1 MKAISIQQPWGSLI
15 CAGLKDVEN
24 RSWPLKST
32 PMRLLIHV
40 GAKRQKMNEDN
51 MPLVWFLP
59 VDNAQTMGILGN
71 IDELPT
77 SAIIGVATVDRCD
90 EENFSIWAQEG
101 HGAEYKWV
109 MRDVQL
115 FKEPILG
122 VKGKLGIFD
131 VPGIDENNLPECV
144 SLPKIER
151 DGKHLRIPLCRE
163 IFDQINNG
171 DANCIAF
178 NLTEANL
185 GLFVT
190 KSMKEKATESVT
202 LFCGDDVIEA
212 KVADYAICPVAEVG
226 GNENEPIEF
235 EDAFERTYYWYK
247 VYITLE

>member
-59 VDNAQTMGILGN
+59 VDNAQIMGILGN

-77 SAIIGVATVDRCD
+77 SAIIGVATVERCD

-151 DGKHLRIPLCRE
+151 DGKHLRIPVCRE
-163 IFDQINNG
+163 IFDQLNDG
-171 DANCIAF
+171 DANELAL
-178 NLTEANL
+178 NLTDANL
-185 GLFVT
+185 PLFAT
-190 KSMKEKATESVT
+190 KSLKPKPTESVT
-202 LFCGDDVIEA
+202 IYCGDDVIEA
-212 KVADYAICPVAEVG
+212 NVANYEICG
-226 GNENEPIEF
+226 ITENDSDEDPIEF

-247 VYITLE
+247 VFITIE